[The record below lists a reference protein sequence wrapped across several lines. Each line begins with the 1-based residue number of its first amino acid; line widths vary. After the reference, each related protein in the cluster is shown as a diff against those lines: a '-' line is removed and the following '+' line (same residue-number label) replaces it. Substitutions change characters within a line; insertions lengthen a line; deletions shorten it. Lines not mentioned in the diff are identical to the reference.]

1 MPLKICSSGNE
12 KCIQDNIRKLIS
24 EGKPQSQA
32 VAIALSMAKKPKP
45 KRGQRTRTN
54 KRTRK

>member
-32 VAIALSMAKKPKP
+32 VAIALSMVKP